1 MKNVSW
7 EELELRRVILIAKT
21 TPAER
26 RTYDIMITLKVPF
39 YFQEII
45 FPYIC
50 DFVGMDRNFVIELDG
65 GVHDRRDV
73 YDDKRSRWLW
83 THGFETYRLSNDEVT
98 EENIKRIVY
107 QAPFISALAMREKII
122 ATNRDYKLPVAV

>member
-1 MKNVSW
+1 
-7 EELELRRVILIAKT
+7 
-21 TPAER
+21 
-26 RTYDIMITLKVPF
+26 
-39 YFQEII
+39 
-45 FPYIC
+45 
-50 DFVGMDRNFVIELDG
+50 MDRNFVIELDG

-107 QAPFISALAMREKII
+107 QAPFYIGPCHEGE
-122 ATNRDYKLPVAV
+122 DYSD